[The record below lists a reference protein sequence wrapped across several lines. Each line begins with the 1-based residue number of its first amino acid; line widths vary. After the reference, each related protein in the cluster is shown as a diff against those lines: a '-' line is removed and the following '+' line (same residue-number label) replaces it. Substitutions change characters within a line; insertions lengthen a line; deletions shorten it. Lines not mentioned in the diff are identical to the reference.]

1 MGRVAFLPKKL
12 GGAEKEAGPHF
23 PADDIGPLVEK
34 NREVAPGFHPAGV
47 GGTNDSLRGRA
58 HDKRLGELA
67 GGHEFAV
74 ASLKPVVRH
83 DCAFLG
89 EALHMGGFLLK
100 VAERN
105 EEREIRVLVSG
116 RLEHSIQDSLHA
128 LPECIAPRLDD
139 HATAHFG
146 VLGQIRRTDDLLI
159 PFRKILFPPR
169 SDGCLLFLAH
179 EREIIAGA
187 RGG

>member
-1 MGRVAFLPKKL
+1 MGRVTLLPEKL
-12 GGAEKEAGPHF
+12 GSAEKEAGPHF

-47 GGTNDSLRGRA
+47 GGPDDGFGSRA
-58 HDKRLGELA
+58 HDQRLGEFA

-74 ASLKPVVRH
+74 AGFQAVVRH
-83 DCAFLG
+83 DRALLG

-100 VAERN
+100 IAERN
-105 EEREIRVLVSG
+105 EERKIRVLVSG
-116 RLEHSIQDSLHA
+116 RLEHPVQHSLHA
-128 LPECIAPRLDD
+128 LPEGIAPGLDD
-139 HATAHFG
+139 HAAPHLR
-146 VLGQIRRTDDLLI
+146 VLGQIRRADDLLI
-159 PFRKILFPPR
+159 PFRKIFFPPR
-169 SDGCLLFLAH
+169 RDGCLLFLAH

>member
-1 MGRVAFLPKKL
+1 MGRVALLPKKL
-12 GGAEKEAGPHF
+12 GGAKKEAGSHF

-34 NREVAPGFHPAGV
+34 NWKVAPGFHPAGV

-58 HDKRLGELA
+58 HDQRLGELA

-74 ASLKPVVRH
+74 AGLKPVVRH

-105 EEREIRVLVSG
+105 EEREIRVLVAG
-116 RLEHSIQDSLHA
+116 RLEHPVQHGLHA
-128 LPECIAPRLDD
+128 LPERIAPGLDD

-169 SDGCLLFLAH
+169 RDGCLLFLAH
-179 EREIIAGA
+179 ERQIIAGA